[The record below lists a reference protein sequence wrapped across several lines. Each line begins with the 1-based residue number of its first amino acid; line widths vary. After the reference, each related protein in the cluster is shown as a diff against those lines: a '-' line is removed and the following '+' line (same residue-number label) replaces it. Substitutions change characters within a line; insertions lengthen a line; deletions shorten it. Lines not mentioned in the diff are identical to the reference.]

1 MIIASVG
8 IVISTL
14 LMTGIN
20 LNNVLSVT
28 SYLTIGFISPLLGLV
43 LGIVKITSKK
53 FLLMSLN
60 YKTSSLKIFF
70 KSLT

>member
-28 SYLTIGFISPLLGLV
+28 SYLTIGFISPLLGIV
-43 LGIVKITSKK
+43 LGIVEITFKKI
-53 FLLMSLN
+53 L
-60 YKTSSLKIFF
+60 
-70 KSLT
+70 